1 MLGLGS
7 LKETLFH
14 MDKHIYIYLYKIHGR
29 PHVEYANSVWHPFK
43 KGDIEDIEKKT
54 QPRASKLVISSKL
67 SSYT

>member
-43 KGDIEDIEKKT
+43 KGDIEDIEKKNPT
-54 QPRASKLVISSKL
+54 
-67 SSYT
+67 